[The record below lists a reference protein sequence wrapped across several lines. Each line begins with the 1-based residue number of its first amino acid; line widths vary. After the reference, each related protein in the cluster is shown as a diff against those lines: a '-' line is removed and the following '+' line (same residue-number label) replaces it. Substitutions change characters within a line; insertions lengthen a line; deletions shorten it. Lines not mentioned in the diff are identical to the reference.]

1 MTFGAQNGNLS
12 RRVVCALDPAA
23 QPGVAWSVRHGRFW
37 AWAAVAAAIL
47 GICIA
52 TLHSRGGGS
61 TTAGWSFYLTTGD
74 AAFADL
80 IANLILFIPL
90 GVALT
95 IAGVRPLRV
104 IAAGAVLSC
113 TVEFLQ
119 QWIPG
124 RDPSLG
130 DIVANTNSTALGV
143 LLVVAA
149 PIWLFV
155 PSRRSTWQALIT
167 AIIAVLVWWGTA
179 FMLRQTAPPLPYDV
193 VLTPDFRY
201 FGHYNGRVIDVRPA
215 KTGGRLD
222 ITAIAATEPPSQT
235 SPLIAILDKRGAKVL
250 MLSVDHADLTLRY
263 HMPALDATLDQ
274 PDLRLRGAL
283 RGIAPGDTF
292 TAATWHDSTDICL
305 QLNSTQRCGLGH
317 TIGVGW
323 KLIYN
328 PQSWP
333 PWALALIN
341 TLWTAGCVIGVGFW
355 GLRGDSAAI
364 RRIAIAIAILGAL
377 IVPLA
382 THLNAT
388 TLYEF
393 LGVLGGIV
401 AGRRLARLTLKGRL
415 DTPGPSAA
423 RYTAPPAHP
432 LQTS

>member
-1 MTFGAQNGNLS
+1 MTFGAPGWNLS
-12 RRVVCALDPAA
+12 QRLASALDQAPE
-23 QPGVAWSVRHGRFW
+23 PGVPWSVLKGRFW
-37 AWAAVAAAIL
+37 AWAAAAAAIL

-52 TLHSRGGGS
+52 TLHSHGGS

-74 AAFADL
+74 AAFAEL

-95 IAGVRPLRV
+95 VAGVKPLRV

-149 PIWLFV
+149 PIWLLA

-305 QLNSTQRCGLGH
+305 QLNSVQRCGLGY
-317 TIGVGW
+317 TIGDGW

-401 AGRRLARLTLKGRL
+401 AGRRLARLTLKGQL

>member
-1 MTFGAQNGNLS
+1 LAE
-12 RRVVCALDPAA
+12 
-23 QPGVAWSVRHGRFW
+23 
-37 AWAAVAAAIL
+37 
-47 GICIA
+47 
-52 TLHSRGGGS
+52 
-61 TTAGWSFYLTTGD
+61 
-74 AAFADL
+74 L

-95 IAGVRPLRV
+95 IAGVKPLRV

-155 PSRRSTWQALIT
+155 PT
-167 AIIAVLVWWGTA
+167 
-179 FMLRQTAPPLPYDV
+179 LPY
-193 VLTPDFRY
+193 R
-201 FGHYNGRVIDVRPA
+201 RPA
-215 KTGGRLD
+215 LG
-222 ITAIAATEPPSQT
+222 
-235 SPLIAILDKRGAKVL
+235 
-250 MLSVDHADLTLRY
+250 
-263 HMPALDATLDQ
+263 ATLDQ
-274 PDLRLRGAL
+274 PDLRLRAAL
-283 RGIAPGDTF
+283 RAIAPGDTF

-305 QLNSTQRCGLGH
+305 QLNSVQRCGLGY
-317 TIGVGW
+317 TIGDGW

-355 GLRGDSAAI
+355 GPRGDSAAI
-364 RRIAIAIAILGAL
+364 RRIAIAIAILGSL

-401 AGRRLARLTLKGRL
+401 AGRRLARLTLKGQL
-415 DTPGPSAA
+415 DTPG
-423 RYTAPPAHP
+423 
-432 LQTS
+432 